1 METNQKTTDYFI
13 WGIDNAAYGPVPL
26 PALSEWIKDERV
38 QEDTWVYVRAEQAWR
53 PAKAVTELLPE
64 FKGVGAP
71 ESPAPAPGGRIK
83 PGSLRRI
90 KILAEL
96 SDNQLAHLLQ
106 FLEPAN
112 VVQFT
117 CVCQDGQPGDGM
129 YLVLT
134 GELRARKTVDGQETI
149 LATFAAGDFFGD
161 MALFDHGPC
170 SADVIANTD
179 SLLFKMSTANFERL
193 IKEAPAI
200 ATPFLQAAARTLSA
214 RIRADNLR
222 LERLTR
228 QFALSRHV

>member
-53 PAKAVTELLPE
+53 PAKAVTELRTE
-64 FKGVGAP
+64 FKSSAV
-71 ESPAPAPGGRIK
+71 ESPAPVAGGRIK

-96 SDNQLAHLLQ
+96 SDMQLSHLLQ
-106 FLEPAN
+106 FLEPVN
-112 VVQFT
+112 VGQFT

-129 YLVLT
+129 FLVLA
-134 GELRARKTVDGQETI
+134 GELRARKVVDGQETI

-161 MALFDHGPC
+161 MALFDHGPR
-170 SADVIANTD
+170 SADVLANTD

-193 IKEAPAI
+193 IKEVPAI